1 MRSDDEDVKPLV
13 VPPKVARKMVW
24 CGHQKFYDLI
34 NSGEIESYIDA
45 DGRSRK
51 VLVSSI
57 EDYIRRQV
65 DAAKRR
71 RLKDAMG
78 PDHRGGALKDETRAK
93 GCNKGVRSPGA
104 GKRNKGLDKA
114 KKGAW
119 KNVPPNPGADLDG
132 RTAAPASSD
141 G

>member
-1 MRSDDEDVKPLV
+1 MRPADEDVKPLV
-13 VPPKVARKMVW
+13 VPPKVGRKMVW
-24 CGHQKFYDLI
+24 CGHQKFYDLL

-71 RLKDAMG
+71 RLKDGMASE
-78 PDHRGGALKDETRAK
+78 HRGGALKDETRAK
-93 GCNKGVRSPGA
+93 GCNKGARPPGA
-104 GKRNKGLDKA
+104 AKRNKGLDKA

-119 KNVPPNPGADLDG
+119 ENVPPNPGADLDG
-132 RTAAPASSD
+132 SPAAPASGD
-141 G
+141 E